1 MKNVVRALTLAL
13 TVTGLTAATHA
24 SNSSTI
30 VNAGKVDCVP
40 VPSCEPNDP
49 AACHIHGFTAD
60 RPSTF

>member
-24 SNSSTI
+24 PNNAI
-30 VNAGKVDCVP
+30 VANAGKVGCVP

-49 AACHIHGFTAD
+49 AACHIRG
-60 RPSTF
+60 